1 MHRSLIK
8 RSHILKKT
16 LPDFERIMISH
27 DCLNYHKTFNN
38 LMIDWYTVFKNV
50 DENTPAHEAAQ
61 ELCKSVLNHT
71 TVLVFLLCKRYWIKP
86 SHEYI
91 RKYAPSKQYKFDDV
105 FQSKYFPAEQKLSYN
120 INMSVDHVRTGLK
133 NIVKQYNK
141 SDDLF
146 TKLVIKS
153 QKHHLE
159 RVVSH
164 YLQ

>member
-1 MHRSLIK
+1 MHRSIIN
-8 RSHILKKT
+8 RSHVLKKT
-16 LPDFERIMISH
+16 IPNFERIMISH
-27 DCLNYHKTFNN
+27 DCLKHHKTFNQ
-38 LMIDWYTVFKNV
+38 LMIDWYAVFKNV
-50 DENTPAHEAAQ
+50 DKNTPVHGSAQ

-105 FQSKYFPAEQKLSYN
+105 FKSKYFPTEQKLSYDT
-120 INMSVDHVRTGLK
+120 NMSVDHVKTGLK
-133 NIVKQYNK
+133 NIVNQYNEL
-141 SDDLF
+141 DDLF

-159 RVVSH
+159 HIVGH